1 MTASGASEEWLFVS
15 RARLLELL
23 GLQVSATR
31 DEIRSRYHELA
42 RKFHPD
48 VNPGDE
54 RSHARFRAIAA
65 AYQQLLAEE
74 ADARPLPEPASC
86 GTPAVELVHPDDL
99 DVVDSRTPSRSR
111 NSDRGLARRHA
122 EARSRLDLCKRMV
135 QRAQAEARDG
145 DAKALAARK
154 RGDDQTARHF
164 ERRTEADRSR
174 VYALLGEISQ
184 LERELHGLE
193 AGPSGAVAETP
204 MAHMSSES
212 GLDPGEQL
220 NRDVQKVRDEELAAL
235 EQKYERGDRRR

>member
-1 MTASGASEEWLFVS
+1 VSGVPEQWRFVS

-23 GLQVSATR
+23 GLQASATR

-48 VNPGDE
+48 VNASDE
-54 RSHARFRAIAA
+54 RSPARFRAIVA

-74 ADARPLPEPASC
+74 ADGRPLPGPAP
-86 GTPAVELVHPDDL
+86 GAPPAVETVHPDDPEL
-99 DVVDSRTPSRSR
+99 VGSRTPSRLQGSG
-111 NSDRGLARRHA
+111 SGLSRRHA
-122 EARSRLDLCKRMV
+122 EARSRLDLCKRIV
-135 QRAQAEARDG
+135 QRAQADARDG

-164 ERRTEADRSR
+164 ERRAEADRSR

-193 AGPSGAVAETP
+193 AGPSGGARASRTAR
-204 MAHMSSES
+204 MASES
-212 GLDPGEQL
+212 GLDPAERL
-220 NRDVQKVRDEELAAL
+220 NRDVQKVHEEELATL
-235 EQKYERGDRRR
+235 KQTYEPGDRRR

>member
-1 MTASGASEEWLFVS
+1 MS

-23 GLQVSATR
+23 GLPASSTR

-42 RKFHPD
+42 RTFHPD
-48 VNPGDE
+48 VNAGDA

-65 AYQQLLAEE
+65 AYQQLLADE
-74 ADARPLPEPASC
+74 ADETLVPGSASSAP
-86 GTPAVELVHPDDL
+86 PAVETVHSSEL
-99 DVVDSRTPSRSR
+99 EVVDSRAPSRSR
-111 NSDRGLARRHA
+111 SSDRGLARRHA

-154 RGDDQTARHF
+154 RGADQTARHF

-184 LERELHGLE
+184 LERELQGLE
-193 AGPSGAVAETP
+193 AGPSGAAAETP
-204 MAHMSSES
+204 TPRMSPEP
-212 GLDPGEQL
+212 GLDPGERL
-220 NRDVQKVRDEELAAL
+220 NRQVQKVHDEELAAL
-235 EQKYERGDRRR
+235 QQKYENGDRRR